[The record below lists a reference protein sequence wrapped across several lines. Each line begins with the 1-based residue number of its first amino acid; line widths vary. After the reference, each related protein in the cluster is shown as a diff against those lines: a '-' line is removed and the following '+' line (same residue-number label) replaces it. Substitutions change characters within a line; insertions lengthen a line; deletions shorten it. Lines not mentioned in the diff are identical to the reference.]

1 MPGTNKRK
9 IKGKINRYTP
19 ERCKNMECF
28 RRSFEREE
36 PSMLLLEND
45 LSGNCFNKC
54 VFKGKFKT
62 VRS

>member
-1 MPGTNKRK
+1 MQ
-9 IKGKINRYTP
+9 
-19 ERCKNMECF
+19 NMECF

-36 PSMLLLEND
+36 PSMLLPEND
-45 LSGNCFNKC
+45 LSGNCFNNC

>member
-1 MPGTNKRK
+1 MQ
-9 IKGKINRYTP
+9 
-19 ERCKNMECF
+19 NMECF

-36 PSMLLLEND
+36 PSMLLPEND